1 MEMSLKQSTLV
12 LLTVAIAVM
21 SAQVTVTLDEEQKR
35 VDVPHG
41 SSLTLYCSLEGQGRF
56 RIAWFFKCCGN
67 KTIDINATVFNKS
80 TKTSNETSSKTKQ
93 NLKEDLP
100 KHTLSSVTYNDSG
113 WYFCNVTIEIPYL
126 KHYESK
132 GAEVIVGKYYLYLL
146 KLIIVKHY
154 GFIILSIVCLAMMT
168 GTGKTVT
175 EHTTYQTQVHVSPT
189 NFFEEW
195 WLWILV
201 GGSVLVLI
209 VLIIICVLM
218 RRRQHIR
225 ELQTP
230 IYGNMRP
237 SPRPGAPADKLK
249 TVSSCQNLRTPNP
262 GRKYEESK
270 MRYK

>member
-132 GAEVIVGKYYLYLL
+132 GAEVIVG
-146 KLIIVKHY
+146 
-154 GFIILSIVCLAMMT
+154 
-168 GTGKTVT
+168 TGKTVT

>member
-1 MEMSLKQSTLV
+1 
-12 LLTVAIAVM
+12 M

-132 GAEVIVGKYYLYLL
+132 GAEVIVG
-146 KLIIVKHY
+146 
-154 GFIILSIVCLAMMT
+154 
-168 GTGKTVT
+168 TGKTVT

>member
-132 GAEVIVGKYYLYLL
+132 GAEVIV
-146 KLIIVKHY
+146 
-154 GFIILSIVCLAMMT
+154 
-168 GTGKTVT
+168 
-175 EHTTYQTQVHVSPT
+175 VHVSPT